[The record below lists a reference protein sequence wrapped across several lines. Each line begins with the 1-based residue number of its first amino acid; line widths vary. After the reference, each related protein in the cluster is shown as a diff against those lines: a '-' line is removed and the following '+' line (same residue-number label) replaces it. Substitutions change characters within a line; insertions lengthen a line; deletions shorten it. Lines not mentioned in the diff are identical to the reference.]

1 MPKSLKEIFQAATK
15 KTMKENAVTT
25 PFQINDG
32 YCEEWAL
39 NVEDAIPGA
48 IEHDTPEDFTGPGHV
63 WVEID
68 GKHYDAETL
77 QGVKDWKDLAVF
89 RKSKEVNQMLKDG
102 KGYRCESYMGSAERR
117 AAIIVRYEVEEMG
130 NEHIIEDACKALGL
144 DDCNLDNVLKAIEKE
159 FGPDA
164 MAIWLATKEYASK
177 YYCGPGERPTAI
189 LIPKDAVIISDLKD
203 EGALFAW
210 KRTEKTDLKS

>member
-1 MPKSLKEIFQAATK
+1 MDIRMAMEKATLKVKEDFEVKSAFE
-15 KTMKENAVTT
+15 
-25 PFQINDG
+25 INDG
-32 YCEEWAL
+32 YCDFWAQEVMEL
-39 NVEDAIPGA
+39 VPTAIDHG
-48 IEHDTPEDFTGPGHV
+48 TPEDFDGPGHV

-130 NEHIIEDACKALGL
+130 NEHIIEDACEALGL
-144 DDCNLDNVLKAIEKE
+144 DDCNLDNILKAIEKE
-159 FGPDA
+159 FGKDA

-189 LIPKDAVIISDLKD
+189 LIPENASIISDLKD
-203 EGALFAW
+203 EGALFIW
-210 KRTEKTDLKS
+210 KRQRTEKTVSK

>member
-1 MPKSLKEIFQAATK
+1 MDLREALKKATNK
-15 KTMKENAVTT
+15 VKENFELKTAYE
-25 PFQINDG
+25 INDG
-32 YCEEWAL
+32 YCEYWAQE
-39 NVEDAIPGA
+39 VMEMVPSAIDHG
-48 IEHDTPEDFTGPGHV
+48 TPEEFDGPGHV

-68 GKHYDAETL
+68 GKHYDAETPF
-77 QGVKDWKDLAVF
+77 GVKDWKDLAIF
-89 RKSKEVNQMLKDG
+89 KKSNEVNQMLKDG

-117 AAIIVRYEVEEMG
+117 AAVIVRYEVEEMG
-130 NEHIIEDACKALGL
+130 NEHVVDEACKALGL

-189 LIPKDAVIISDLKD
+189 LIPEDAVIISDLKD
-203 EGALFAW
+203 EGALFTW